1 MTCVFAVAVSLSYL
15 FGISFGWGLIGIW
28 IANASDEWIR
38 GLAMYFRWKSKKWQ
52 NKSFV

>member
-1 MTCVFAVAVSLSYL
+1 M
-15 FGISFGWGLIGIW
+15 
-28 IANASDEWIR
+28 DEWIR